1 MAFETTAT
9 VLGAPISYR
18 LHPDA
23 KDIHCA
29 IMDLQKQTEAIIN

>member
-9 VLGAPISYR
+9 VLGAPVAIVCI
-18 LHPDA
+18 LMQ